1 MKIPGEAMV
10 VATVLIVEYMDSD
23 GTIGVKTEAL
33 STGKE
38 ALKFSKTIE
47 LLEHARA
54 TALVPL
60 LTEYLAEQGYLEYED
75 DGEESEDEE
84 YS

>member
-1 MKIPGEAMV
+1 MKIPGEAVV

-38 ALKFSKTIE
+38 ELKFSKTIE

-54 TALVPL
+54 KALVPL
-60 LTEYLAEQGYLEYED
+60 LTEYLADQGYLEYED
-75 DGEESEDEE
+75 DDDEYSDDEE
-84 YS
+84 Y